1 MARYSLGKAT
11 GSTGKQTSKK
21 HTPVGDTLGAQTV
34 TPIEE
39 IRKPQLVPQKWQGN
53 TFISNPSPTLVP
65 QLKLPS
71 VKGVIPEP
79 NRDFAQL
86 ARALSVFDTSLVKY
100 AKSEINLG
108 DARRKYYDKE
118 AERIIGQNPE
128 GGSGTA
134 VDQLASLQASLN
146 KVAELKPYTQEDVD
160 AGTIEKDKIGT
171 YPDGQTIETVE
182 SARNQVNYIKT
193 NSRLSEAIQS
203 KYKERDYLAN
213 ASALATAQK
222 TATIKGTKVIKEDDG
237 SGNMIKRTIE
247 VDIPIHTLSP
257 NDPRYRTYVDNF
269 LNRKGIQLN
278 SFEYNNVKGKLV
290 QYRTNAYTSQ
300 SANYSVHLDNEMFGR
315 IVETTTDIGRRLA
328 NNEISVP
335 DATHEI
341 QELLEAMQIHG
352 TSAENKKKFNEE
364 LATNLIAAFA
374 KGSETGYSDPAIVKS
389 ILNGLMIGPKQS
401 RVSLKGVRN
410 DKQLWVNEFGAG
422 WIEERYNDALQR
434 IKGHDE
440 KAQKNLNSKVAGI
453 ANTHYEKSIRPLLFE
468 KGELAPENMNTAILK
483 LREWEK
489 EQLEVA
495 KTVEE
500 QDAIQKAVKNLEGI
514 IYGNFAGDYKNDSAM
529 LNRLFYEAIDD
540 PNKMG
545 RFKFYL
551 SEFNSRWAGYSK
563 ADDLSQK
570 LLSRSKV
577 IEGQSREKVLD
588 VFNDTLNKIEKWY
601 VDKYG
606 KLHTS
611 EGGTSNIEEQSN
623 WTIMRMNLLN
633 KIFTELGPNPSE
645 AEIAAKLKEITDM
658 FSGPFGGVMG
668 TSDKEIKIA
677 LPFLQPLLDGRRIDY
692 GPRYEDGPRFKGD
705 GNTALS
711 TFNAIYDP
719 ENTGNT
725 KLNWETR
732 RDIKNIFE
740 STQSFFDADTLREL
754 TDTMFKD
761 GTKEINFDPR
771 LKVLINNLPGNYK
784 GKVGQFLLI
793 EFEKH
798 GIKLDEEYKTL
809 ITGLDNVEIS
819 SLLLSGSY
827 TV

>member
-1 MARYSLGKAT
+1 MARYSLGKST
-11 GSTGKQTSKK
+11 GSTGKQTSQK
-21 HTPVGDTLGAQTV
+21 HTPVGDTLGAQNV

-79 NRDFAQL
+79 NRDFAEL
-86 ARALSVFDTSLVKY
+86 AKALSVFDTNLVQFTKD
-100 AKSEINLG
+100 KINLG
-108 DARRKYYDKE
+108 DAQRKYWDKE
-118 AERIIGQNPE
+118 AERIIGQNPGGE
-128 GGSGTA
+128 GSGTA
-134 VDQLASLQASLN
+134 IEQLGSLQSSLN
-146 KVAELKPYTQEDVD
+146 KIAELKPYTQEDVD
-160 AGTIEKDKIGT
+160 AGTVKADQIGK
-171 YPDGQTIETVE
+171 YPDGYTVETVE
-182 SARNQVNYIKT
+182 SARHQVNYIKS

-203 KYKERDYLAN
+203 KYKERDYLSN
-213 ASALATAQK
+213 AAALATEQK
-222 TATIKGTKVIKEDDG
+222 TATIRGTKVIKEDDG
-237 SGNMIKRTIE
+237 KGNMIERTIE

-257 NDPRYRTYVDNF
+257 NDPRYRSYVDNF
-269 LNRKGIQLN
+269 LNRKGIDLN
-278 SFEYNNVKGKLV
+278 GFEYNNIKGKLI

-300 SANYSVHLDNEMFGR
+300 SANYAVHLDNEMFGR
-315 IVETTTDIGRRLA
+315 IVETTTDIGKKLA
-328 NNEISVP
+328 NNQISIE
-335 DATHEI
+335 DATHEV

-352 TSAENKKKFNEE
+352 TNAENKKKFNEE
-364 LATNLIAAFA
+364 LATNLIAAFS
-374 KGSETGYSDPAIVKS
+374 KGSESGYSDPTIIKS

-410 DKQLWVNEFGAG
+410 DKQLWVNEFEVG
-422 WIEERYNDALQR
+422 WIDERYNDALQR

-453 ANTHYEKSIRPLLFE
+453 ANTNYEKNIQPLLFE
-468 KGELAPENMNTAILK
+468 NGDLAPENMNIAILK

-529 LNRLFYEAIDD
+529 LNRLFYEAIVD
-540 PNKMG
+540 PSKMG

-551 SEFNSRWAGYSK
+551 GEFNSRWAGYSK

-570 LLSRSKV
+570 LLVRSENIKN
-577 IEGQSREKVLD
+577 QSREKVLD

-606 KLHTS
+606 LLPNS
-611 EGGTSNIEEQSN
+611 EGGGSNLEEQSN
-623 WTIMRMNLLN
+623 WTIMKMNLLN
-633 KIFTELGPNPSE
+633 KIYTELGPNPSE
-645 AEIAAKLKEITDM
+645 AEIAAKLKEITGM
-658 FSGPFGGVMG
+658 FSGPLGGVMG

-711 TFNAIYDP
+711 TFNATYDP

-740 STQSFFDADTLREL
+740 STQSFFDVDTLREL
-754 TDTMFKD
+754 ADTIFEKD

-784 GKVGQFLLI
+784 G
-793 EFEKH
+793 
-798 GIKLDEEYKTL
+798 
-809 ITGLDNVEIS
+809 
-819 SLLLSGSY
+819 
-827 TV
+827 